1 MLNMWD
7 SRDITFKQII
17 KIWLRQMN
25 IKCIFSGGGCAYM
38 QYIVKKMNICIK
50 LR

>member
-17 KIWLRQMN
+17 KIWLN
-25 IKCIFSGGGCAYM
+25 INRYFI
-38 QYIVKKMNICIK
+38 IK
-50 LR
+50 YNADIII